1 MKKGFK
7 KLLSLCMVIETVFSS
22 IPMVHAEELEKTIS
36 SPVLITEIVP
46 NTDNMN
52 KLDAYEYYELM
63 NISDQDV
70 NLSDYNI
77 VYVNDTKTSIWKT
90 NVQVLPAGEKM
101 LVWTRNEGNTELT
114 KADFIAYY
122 GLAEDAFI
130 AEVKCDG
137 LANSKRGLAITDSN
151 GNVLLSTT
159 YNSED
164 SQNGTIDINEAIVF
178 TYNGNDITLKYDQ
191 LPSPLHVEEECIV
204 GEYVAPKQDENE
216 DQPTINP
223 DESQDENIDQSKAP
237 VLLISEIIPDTT
249 N

>member
-1 MKKGFK
+1 MKRMKKGFK

-101 LVWTRNEGNTELT
+101 LVWPFFRWLSEFPERRM
-114 KADFIAYY
+114 F
-122 GLAEDAFI
+122 
-130 AEVKCDG
+130 
-137 LANSKRGLAITDSN
+137 RGLPR
-151 GNVLLSTT
+151 GCWHCELLGICRRPK
-159 YNSED
+159 ED
-164 SQNGTIDINEAIVF
+164 GWKC
-178 TYNGNDITLKYDQ
+178 YNGCRVMRSKEQPALRNNRQ
-191 LPSPLHVEEECIV
+191 LEIIEQLDKLEFDEEE
-204 GEYVAPKQDENE
+204 PH
-216 DQPTINP
+216 
-223 DESQDENIDQSKAP
+223 
-237 VLLISEIIPDTT
+237 
-249 N
+249 

>member
-1 MKKGFK
+1 MKRMKKGFK

-90 NVQVLPAGEKM
+90 IEPRAV
-101 LVWTRNEGNTELT
+101 R
-114 KADFIAYY
+114 
-122 GLAEDAFI
+122 
-130 AEVKCDG
+130 
-137 LANSKRGLAITDSN
+137 
-151 GNVLLSTT
+151 
-159 YNSED
+159 
-164 SQNGTIDINEAIVF
+164 
-178 TYNGNDITLKYDQ
+178 
-191 LPSPLHVEEECIV
+191 
-204 GEYVAPKQDENE
+204 
-216 DQPTINP
+216 
-223 DESQDENIDQSKAP
+223 
-237 VLLISEIIPDTT
+237 
-249 N
+249 